1 MGRGDTLRLL
11 VKAAKLYYENGYSQQ
26 AIAEQLRISRPKVSR
41 LLKQA
46 RQERIVQIKVVPP
59 SSVFADLE
67 RQIELRFGLK
77 EAIVVETADYDSQAV
92 VTRDLG
98 TAAAEY
104 FSRVV
109 RDGDVVALTWGRTL
123 AATVDALVPE
133 RRQNVRVVQ
142 ILGGLG
148 EPSAE
153 VHATGLAR
161 RVAEALGAS
170 LTLLPAPGIV
180 DTKEARQILQADTHI
195 REALELGRRAD
206 LTLVGIGA
214 PTPGAVIFSH
224 SNIITWDEVRT
235 LINHGAVGDIALR
248 FFDIH
253 GNPVP
258 SDIDERVIGIDLATL
273 RTLPR
278 VVGISGGREKYH
290 AILGAVRG
298 RFINVLVTD
307 HITAR
312 KLLAESDR
320 IE

>member
-133 RRQNVRVVQ
+133 RRQN
-142 ILGGLG
+142 
-148 EPSAE
+148 
-153 VHATGLAR
+153 TGLAR

-307 HITAR
+307 GNGPHHRA
-312 KLLAESDR
+312 
-320 IE
+320 